1 MLKTLLPLLTLALL
15 LGACPAGDNKPEPKP
30 TGESAAGLVIG
41 TTFDG
46 KPLTVGKGELEG
58 KSVVVTYFATW

>member
-1 MLKTLLPLLTLALL
+1 MLKRLLPLFTLALL
-15 LGACPAGDNKPEPKP
+15 LAACPTSDNPPAPKP

-46 KPLTVGKGELEG
+46 KPLTLGKGELEG
-58 KSVVVTYFATW
+58 KAVVVTYFATW